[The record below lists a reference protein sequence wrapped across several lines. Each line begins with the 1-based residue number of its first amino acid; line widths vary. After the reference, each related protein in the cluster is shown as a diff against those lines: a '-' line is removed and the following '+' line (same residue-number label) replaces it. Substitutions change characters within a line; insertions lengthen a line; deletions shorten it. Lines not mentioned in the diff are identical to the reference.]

1 MATVARKS
9 SIRKAPTADVV
20 EALTQ
25 QSATPTA
32 ANTFEEPHNSN
43 QAQPPVP
50 AERPE
55 VVRPGPGRPRSK
67 RRMEPFS
74 SKIEINL
81 RDDLDEYLAQ
91 HGMTVV
97 DFLDQAIRDRLDK
110 K

>member
-9 SIRKAPTADVV
+9 SIRKAPAADVV
-20 EALTQ
+20 ESLTQ
-25 QSATPTA
+25 QSVNPPAVDVGEEHAGQYPNQPSVTA
-32 ANTFEEPHNSN
+32 
-43 QAQPPVP
+43 QRQ
-50 AERPE
+50 E

-97 DFLDQAIRDRLDK
+97 DFLDQAIRERLQRE
-110 K
+110 